1 MKELVEFAGAP
12 EAIWN
17 SLILTGLTLR
27 TFRTAVSTR
36 FAPFASAHSAVP
48 TTSPFHADFPE
59 VTVKI
64 TLLVMP
70 GAISPTA
77 FCEPWATAVQPVG
90 RSRPSSTPAGTGALV

>member
-1 MKELVEFAGAP
+1 MNELVEFAGAP

-27 TFRTAVSTR
+27 TFITAVSTR
-36 FAPFASAHSAVP
+36 FAPFASGHSAVP
-48 TTSPFHADFPE
+48 TMSPFHGDFPE
-59 VTVKI
+59 VTVKV

-77 FCEPWATAVQPVG
+77 LCEPRATDVQPVG
-90 RSRPSSTPAGTGALV
+90 KSRPSSTPA